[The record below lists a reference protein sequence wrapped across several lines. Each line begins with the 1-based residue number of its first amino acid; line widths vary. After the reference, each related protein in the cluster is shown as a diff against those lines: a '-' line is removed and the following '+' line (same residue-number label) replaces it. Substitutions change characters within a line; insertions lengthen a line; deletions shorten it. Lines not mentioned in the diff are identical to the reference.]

1 MEICIEN
8 IWAEFSAPLK
18 TYIKKRVEKDQDV
31 DDILQTVF
39 LKIHYSICN
48 LKEADK
54 IHAWVYSITR
64 HALADFYRT
73 RKFESDIA
81 EFTENI
87 MGDNDE
93 VEATANDEITQ
104 CLIPMINH
112 LPEKYR
118 QAILFTEFQNLTHKE
133 LSERMG
139 LSVSG
144 AKSRVQRARRTLKE
158 MLLGCCHLEFD
169 RRGNVIDYKH
179 KSSDCKFC

>member
-1 MEICIEN
+1 MEICIES
-8 IWAEFSAPLK
+8 ILAEFSAPLK
-18 TYIKKRVEKDQDV
+18 AYIKKRVKKDQDV

-39 LKIHYSICN
+39 FKIHHSISN

-54 IHAWVYSITR
+54 LHAWVYSITR
-64 HALADFYRT
+64 HALADFYRS
-73 RKFESDIA
+73 RKSEPDIT
-81 EFTENI
+81 EFPEDVI
-87 MGDNDE
+87 CDSEDKL
-93 VEATANDEITQ
+93 TANDEITQ

-112 LPEKYR
+112 LPEKYK
-118 QAILFTEFQNLTHKE
+118 QAILFTEFQNLTQKE

-144 AKSRVQRARRTLKE
+144 AKSRVQRARLKLKE